1 MKERKGRIF
10 YLMAS
15 LLLDE
20 NEASNKLVVCS
31 SSSKVEKQYNL
42 PIKNWWGINVFHL
55 YPTVY
60 VRFLC

>member
-15 LLLDE
+15 QMRMKPLI
-20 NEASNKLVVCS
+20 VVCS

-60 VRFLC
+60 MRFLC